1 MRDISRR
8 KRDGSRHAE
17 KTGRNFRQNL
27 ETIYAKLGK
36 GTRQLSP
43 RTETQ
48 LPPPPFDIEIFL
60 RSIFLCQEKKQ
71 TFPRVISFLKLLGGE
86 SLLFSVE

>member
-1 MRDISRR
+1 MEVGMQR
-8 KRDGSRHAE
+8 KLVEIFVRILRPS
-17 KTGRNFRQNL
+17 TQN
-27 ETIYAKLGK
+27 LGK
-36 GTRQLSP
+36 GRANCRLELKLNFP
-43 RTETQ
+43 LR
-48 LPPPPFDIEIFL
+48 PFDIEIFL